1 MKRIAIAAIAMLTLA
16 AAARAEGPM
25 GGLGFH
31 TTAAPVGVRQWFT
44 DKFGID
50 LGVGFTSDG
59 FKNKIA
65 NAPTFDNATSYF
77 VDLGL
82 PYVCKQWEKVNFIV
96 RPGFE
101 YGSLKDNDGVDS
113 NVKKANQW
121 GVTGEFEV
129 ELMLAEK
136 VSISASHGV
145 GFFQFTD
152 KTNSNGDQVSTRF
165 TTTGDNFTAL
175 GFHVYLW

>member
-16 AAARAEGPM
+16 AAAHAEGPM

-31 TTAAPVGVRQWFT
+31 STNAPIGVRQWFT
-44 DKFGID
+44 DKFGVD

-59 FKNKIA
+59 FKNKTP
-65 NAPTFDNATSYF
+65 NAPTFDNASSYF

-82 PYVCKQWEKVNFIV
+82 PYVCKRWEKVNFVV

-121 GVTGEFEV
+121 GITGEFEV

-152 KTNSNGDQVSTRF
+152 ESNPNDLVSTRF